1 MAFEIP
7 RVDTVFHLAAQ
18 TSAYIAREDVAEDIS
33 TNIIR
38 TVHLLERIARSNI
51 KPVFIYTG
59 SMTEYGMTSIHAV
72 DEENSL
78 SPQTFYDVAKITTEM
93 YAEQFV
99 REGWLS
105 KSITLRLSNVYG
117 SNSRVQG
124 VDRGFLDRSM
134 LKALSGEPLIYFG
147 SGEYLRDFLH
157 VDDVI
162 SALIST
168 ALNVDSL
175 DLPVF
180 NIGTGFG
187 TTIKSALA
195 LIAKEAEALT
205 GRPVEVNQTDFQINS
220 YPIERRDSIANS
232 QAFRKLTGWTPR
244 VEFGN
249 GIRKGLKEAWSSIG
263 PR

>member
-1 MAFEIP
+1 M
-7 RVDTVFHLAAQ
+7 
-18 TSAYIAREDVAEDIS
+18 
-33 TNIIR
+33 
-38 TVHLLERIARSNI
+38 ARSNI

-59 SMTEYGMTSIHAV
+59 SMTEYGMTSMHAV
-72 DEENSL
+72 DEKISL
-78 SPQTFYDVAKITTEM
+78 GPQTFYDVAKIATEM

-117 SNSRVQG
+117 SNSRIQG

-134 LKALSGEPLIYFG
+134 LRALSGEPLVYFG

-162 SALIST
+162 GALIST

-205 GRPVEVNQTDFQINS
+205 GRPVQVNQTDFQINS

-232 QAFRKLTGWTPR
+232 QAFRKSTGWTPR

-249 GIRKGLKEAWSSIG
+249 GIRKGLKEAWSLIG